1 MQTTTNGGSSF
12 TTLSFTIP
20 TSVTFAAGDIL
31 TAVANA
37 DGSVDVWK
45 TAAANVTT
53 YVGHSAADA
62 AFSGVGG
69 RIGMGMTATS
79 NVDNFRGGNV
89 P

>member
-1 MQTTTNGGSSF
+1 MAAALSQPERSF
-12 TTLSFTIP
+12 A
-20 TSVTFAAGDIL
+20 VTFAAGDTL

-45 TAAANVTT
+45 TTAANVTT
-53 YVGHSAADA
+53 YVGHSSADC
-62 AFSGVGG
+62 AFTGGG
-69 RIGMGMTATS
+69 RIGMSMTATS